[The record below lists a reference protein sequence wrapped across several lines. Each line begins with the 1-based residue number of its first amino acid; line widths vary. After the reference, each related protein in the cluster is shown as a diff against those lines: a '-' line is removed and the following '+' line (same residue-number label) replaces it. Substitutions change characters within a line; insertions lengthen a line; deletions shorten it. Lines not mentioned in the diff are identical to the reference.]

1 MARPDALGLTVTI
14 KSIDDVELC
23 LAELGWLKS
32 QKTRLDAQASQAIE
46 QIKTD
51 SNAKAVVEIE
61 DSQVTIADR
70 IALIEQVLEKWLGK
84 NVSKHLDGEKKSID
98 LAHGT
103 VGLRQSQLS
112 VTLPKGTDDEVLAKI
127 DGVAKG
133 FCQKIR
139 DTLVRLVK
147 GFGSIHEMVN
157 LKVSV
162 NISGIKKALKE
173 KRTTKENVES
183 LGLVVTEPTDEPY
196 FTPTEFDLP
205 K

>member
-1 MARPDALGLTVTI
+1 
-14 KSIDDVELC
+14 
-23 LAELGWLKS
+23 
-32 QKTRLDAQASQAIE
+32 
-46 QIKTD
+46 
-51 SNAKAVVEIE
+51 
-61 DSQVTIADR
+61 
-70 IALIEQVLEKWLGK
+70 
-84 NVSKHLDGEKKSID
+84 
-98 LAHGT
+98 
-103 VGLRQSQLS
+103 
-112 VTLPKGTDDEVLAKI
+112 
-127 DGVAKG
+127 
-133 FCQKIR
+133 
-139 DTLVRLVK
+139 VRLVK